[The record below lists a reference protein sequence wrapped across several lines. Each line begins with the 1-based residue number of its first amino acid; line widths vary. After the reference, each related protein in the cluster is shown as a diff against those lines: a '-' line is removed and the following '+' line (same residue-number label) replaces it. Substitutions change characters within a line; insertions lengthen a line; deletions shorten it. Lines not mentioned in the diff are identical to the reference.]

1 MARVTLS
8 SSISVPFT
16 VAATPPVRPVS
27 EVSSS
32 GMASSSL
39 LVHPTTPATQQT
51 ESAVAIANLK
61 MRLVFISDTYRC
73 RFGSNIRIFYTHT
86 RACTDYSYSR
96 SLPFGVS
103 NIIMVNSFRYAS
115 IYKAGNQLKQENI
128 RNVAII
134 AHVDHGK
141 TTLVDRLLWASHV
154 FRDNQQVEERVLDS
168 NDQERERGITIL
180 SKNIAIKY
188 KGVKI
193 NVIDTPGHADFGGE
207 VERVLNMADG
217 ALLIVDAYEGPKPQT
232 RFVLSH
238 ALQRGLRIVV
248 VVNKIDRPNANP
260 EEAVDKVFDLMVE
273 LGATDEQL
281 DFPVVYAS
289 AVNGYARFDPDDGNM
304 DMVPLLDTILEA
316 IPSPDVDVDGP
327 VALQICTVDHS
338 SYEGRIGVGRLNS
351 GKLHEKENV
360 LVVKP
365 DGAQNNAQIRKLY
378 TFENLGKIEE
388 SEASA
393 GDIVAVI
400 GIEDADIGDILT
412 DPENPVE
419 MDPISVEEP
428 TMAVVFEASTSP
440 LVGREGDI
448 VGARQLKERLMREK
462 ESNISMRINEL
473 EDKSGIE
480 VAGRG
485 VLHLSVLMET
495 MRREGF
501 EFQVGRPRVVY
512 KTSDAGEKL
521 EPIEEAT
528 VDVPNEYSGKAI
540 EVMGTA
546 GGIMDDMASDET
558 MTHLTFRIPTRGTMG
573 LKTRLLNA
581 THGEAM
587 LFHHFKEYGPFSGE
601 MAGRKN
607 GGMIAMSTGKAVAY
621 ALDTLQERGRL
632 FVGPG
637 DECYEG
643 MIVGESAKE
652 GDMVVNVEK
661 SKNLGNQRSSGADK
675 AIQLTP
681 PITFTLEE
689 ALEYIQ
695 DDELVEITPESIRLR
710 KRLLSATD
718 RKKASKK

>member
-1 MARVTLS
+1 M
-8 SSISVPFT
+8 
-16 VAATPPVRPVS
+16 
-27 EVSSS
+27 
-32 GMASSSL
+32 
-39 LVHPTTPATQQT
+39 
-51 ESAVAIANLK
+51 
-61 MRLVFISDTYRC
+61 
-73 RFGSNIRIFYTHT
+73 
-86 RACTDYSYSR
+86 
-96 SLPFGVS
+96 
-103 NIIMVNSFRYAS
+103 
-115 IYKAGNQLKQENI
+115 KQENI

-154 FRDNQQVEERVLDS
+154 FRENQQVEERVLDS

-180 SKNIAIKY
+180 SKNISITY

-238 ALQRGLRIVV
+238 ALERGLRIVV
-248 VVNKIDRPNANP
+248 VVNKIDRPNADP
-260 EEAVDKVFDLMVE
+260 EGAVDKVFDLMVE
-273 LGATDEQL
+273 LGASDEQL

-289 AVNGYARFDPDDGNM
+289 AVNGYARLDPDDGNM
-304 DMVPLLDTILEA
+304 DMVPLLDTILDE
-316 IPSPDVDVDGP
+316 IPAPDVDIDGP

-338 SYEGRIGVGRLNS
+338 SYEGRIGVGRLSS
-351 GKLHEKENV
+351 GTLHEKEQV

-365 DGAQNNAQIRKLY
+365 DGAERRAQIRKVY
-378 TFENLGKIEE
+378 TFENLGKAEVT
-388 SEASA
+388 AADA

-400 GIEDADIGDILT
+400 GIEDADIGDIIT
-412 DPENPVE
+412 DPESPVTE
-419 MDPISVEEP
+419 MAPIAVEEP

-440 LVGREGDI
+440 LVGREGEI
-448 VGARQLKERLMREK
+448 VGGRQLKERLMREK

-512 KTSDAGEKL
+512 KTAEDGTKL

-528 VDVPNEYSGKAI
+528 VDVPNEYAGKAI

-546 GGIMDDMASDET
+546 GGIMEHMASDET
-558 MTHLTFRIPTRGTMG
+558 MTHLSFSIPSRGTMG
-573 LKTRLLNA
+573 LKTRILNA

-587 LFHHFKEYGPFSGE
+587 LFHHFKEYGPYTGE

-632 FVGPG
+632 FVAPG
-637 DECYEG
+637 DDCYEG

-661 SKNLGNQRSSGADK
+661 TKSLGNQRSSSADK
-675 AIQLTP
+675 AIQLTA

-689 ALEYIQ
+689 ALEYIE
-695 DDELVEITPESIRLR
+695 DDELVEVTPQSVRLR

-718 RKKASKK
+718 RKKAKKN

>member
-1 MARVTLS
+1 M
-8 SSISVPFT
+8 
-16 VAATPPVRPVS
+16 
-27 EVSSS
+27 
-32 GMASSSL
+32 
-39 LVHPTTPATQQT
+39 
-51 ESAVAIANLK
+51 
-61 MRLVFISDTYRC
+61 
-73 RFGSNIRIFYTHT
+73 
-86 RACTDYSYSR
+86 
-96 SLPFGVS
+96 
-103 NIIMVNSFRYAS
+103 
-115 IYKAGNQLKQENI
+115 KQENI

-154 FRDNQQVEERVLDS
+154 FRENQQVEERVLDS

-180 SKNIAIKY
+180 SKNISITY

-238 ALQRGLRIVV
+238 ALERGLRIVV
-248 VVNKIDRPNANP
+248 VVNKIDRPNADP
-260 EEAVDKVFDLMVE
+260 EGAVDKVFDLMVE
-273 LGATDEQL
+273 LGASDEQL

-289 AVNGYARFDPDDGNM
+289 AVNGYARLDPDDGNM
-304 DMVPLLDTILEA
+304 DMVPLLDTILDE
-316 IPSPDVDVDGP
+316 IPAPDVDIDSP

-338 SYEGRIGVGRLNS
+338 SYEGRIGVGRLSS
-351 GKLHEKENV
+351 GTLHEKEQV

-365 DGAQNNAQIRKLY
+365 DGAERRAQIRKVY
-378 TFENLGKIEE
+378 TFENLGKAEVT
-388 SEASA
+388 AADA

-400 GIEDADIGDILT
+400 GIEDADIGDIIT
-412 DPENPVE
+412 DPESPVTE
-419 MDPISVEEP
+419 MAPIAVEEP

-440 LVGREGDI
+440 LVGREGEI
-448 VGARQLKERLMREK
+448 VGGRQLKERLMREK

-512 KTSDAGEKL
+512 KTAEDGTKL

-528 VDVPNEYSGKAI
+528 VDVPNEYAGKAI

-546 GGIMDDMASDET
+546 GGIMEHMASDET
-558 MTHLTFRIPTRGTMG
+558 MTHLSFSIPSRGTMG
-573 LKTRLLNA
+573 LKTRILNA

-587 LFHHFKEYGPFSGE
+587 LFHHFKEYGPYTGE

-632 FVGPG
+632 FVAPG
-637 DECYEG
+637 DDCYEG

-661 SKNLGNQRSSGADK
+661 TKNLGNQRSSSADK

-689 ALEYIQ
+689 ALEYIE
-695 DDELVEITPESIRLR
+695 DDELVEVTPQSVRLR

-718 RKKASKK
+718 RKKAKKN

>member
-1 MARVTLS
+1 M
-8 SSISVPFT
+8 
-16 VAATPPVRPVS
+16 
-27 EVSSS
+27 
-32 GMASSSL
+32 
-39 LVHPTTPATQQT
+39 
-51 ESAVAIANLK
+51 
-61 MRLVFISDTYRC
+61 
-73 RFGSNIRIFYTHT
+73 
-86 RACTDYSYSR
+86 
-96 SLPFGVS
+96 
-103 NIIMVNSFRYAS
+103 
-115 IYKAGNQLKQENI
+115 KQENI

-154 FRDNQQVEERVLDS
+154 FRENQQVEERVLDS

-180 SKNIAIKY
+180 SKNISITY
-188 KGVKI
+188 KGVKV

-238 ALQRGLRIVV
+238 ALECGLRIVV
-248 VVNKIDRPNANP
+248 VVNKIDRPNADP
-260 EEAVDKVFDLMVE
+260 EGAVDKVFDLMVE
-273 LGATDEQL
+273 LGASDEQL

-289 AVNGYARFDPDDGNM
+289 AVNGYARLDPDDGNM
-304 DMVPLLDTILEA
+304 DMVPLLDTILDE
-316 IPSPDVDVDGP
+316 IPAPDVDIDGP

-338 SYEGRIGVGRLNS
+338 SYEGRIGVGRLSS
-351 GKLHEKENV
+351 GTLHEKGQV

-365 DGAQNNAQIRKLY
+365 DGAERRAQIRKVY
-378 TFENLGKIEE
+378 TFENLGKAEVT
-388 SEASA
+388 AADA

-400 GIEDADIGDILT
+400 GIEDADIGDIIT
-412 DPENPVE
+412 DPESPVTE
-419 MDPISVEEP
+419 MAPIAVEEP

-440 LVGREGDI
+440 LVGREGEI
-448 VGARQLKERLMREK
+448 VGGRQLKERLMREK

-512 KTSDAGEKL
+512 KTAEDGTKL

-528 VDVPNEYSGKAI
+528 VDVPNEYAGKAI

-546 GGIMDDMASDET
+546 GGIMEHMASDET
-558 MTHLTFRIPTRGTMG
+558 MTHLSFSIPSRGTMG
-573 LKTRLLNA
+573 LKTRILNA

-587 LFHHFKEYGPFSGE
+587 LFHHFKEYGPYTGE

-632 FVGPG
+632 FVAPG
-637 DECYEG
+637 DDCYEG

-661 SKNLGNQRSSGADK
+661 TKNLGNQRSSSADK

-689 ALEYIQ
+689 ALEYIE
-695 DDELVEITPESIRLR
+695 DDELVEVTPQSVRLR

-718 RKKASKK
+718 RKKAKKN

>member
-1 MARVTLS
+1 M
-8 SSISVPFT
+8 
-16 VAATPPVRPVS
+16 
-27 EVSSS
+27 
-32 GMASSSL
+32 
-39 LVHPTTPATQQT
+39 
-51 ESAVAIANLK
+51 
-61 MRLVFISDTYRC
+61 
-73 RFGSNIRIFYTHT
+73 
-86 RACTDYSYSR
+86 
-96 SLPFGVS
+96 
-103 NIIMVNSFRYAS
+103 
-115 IYKAGNQLKQENI
+115 KQDNI

-154 FRDNQQVEERVLDS
+154 FRENQQVEERVLDS

-180 SKNIAIKY
+180 SKNISITY

-238 ALQRGLRIVV
+238 ALERGLRIVV
-248 VVNKIDRPNANP
+248 VVNKIDRPNADP
-260 EEAVDKVFDLMVE
+260 EGAVDKVFDLMVE

-281 DFPVVYAS
+281 DFPVIYAS
-289 AVNGYARFDPDDGNM
+289 AVNGYARVEPNDGNE
-304 DMVPLLDTILEA
+304 DMVPLLDTIIEQ
-316 IPSPDVDVDGP
+316 IPAPEVDEDAP
-327 VALQICTVDHS
+327 LAMQICTVDHS
-338 SYEGRIGVGRLNS
+338 SYEGRIGVGRLHS
-351 GKLHEKENV
+351 GAIHEKENV

-365 DGAQNNAQIRKLY
+365 DGTQKTAQIRKVY
-378 TFENLGKIEE
+378 TFENLGKVEV
-388 SEASA
+388 ADAVA

-400 GIEDADIGDILT
+400 GVEDADIGDIVT
-412 DPENPVE
+412 NPENPVE
-419 MDPISVEEP
+419 MAPIAVEEP

-448 VGARQLKERLMREK
+448 VGARQLKERLLREK

-512 KTSDAGEKL
+512 KTENGQKL

-528 VDVPNEYSGKAI
+528 IDVPNDYAGKAI

-546 GGIMDDMASDET
+546 GGIMEDMASDET

-573 LKTRLLNA
+573 LKTRILNA

-587 LFHHFKEYGPFSGE
+587 LFHHFLEYGPYSGE
-601 MAGRKN
+601 MTGRKN

-661 SKNLGNQRSSGADK
+661 TKNLGNQRSSTADK

-681 PITFTLEE
+681 PVTFTLEE
-689 ALEYIQ
+689 ALEYIE
-695 DDELVEITPESIRLR
+695 DDELVEVTPESVRLR

-718 RKKASKK
+718 RKKAAKK

>member
-1 MARVTLS
+1 M
-8 SSISVPFT
+8 
-16 VAATPPVRPVS
+16 
-27 EVSSS
+27 
-32 GMASSSL
+32 
-39 LVHPTTPATQQT
+39 
-51 ESAVAIANLK
+51 
-61 MRLVFISDTYRC
+61 
-73 RFGSNIRIFYTHT
+73 
-86 RACTDYSYSR
+86 
-96 SLPFGVS
+96 
-103 NIIMVNSFRYAS
+103 
-115 IYKAGNQLKQENI
+115 KQENI

-180 SKNIAIKY
+180 SKNISINY

-238 ALQRGLRIVV
+238 ALERGLRIVV
-248 VVNKIDRPNANP
+248 VVNKIDRPNADP
-260 EEAVDKVFDLMVE
+260 EGAVDKVFDLMVE

-289 AVNGYARFDPDDGNM
+289 AVNGYARLTPDDDNM
-304 DMVPLLDTILEA
+304 DMVPLLDTVVSE
-316 IPSPDVDVDGP
+316 IPAPEVDIDGP
-327 VALQICTVDHS
+327 VALQVCTVDHS
-338 SYEGRIGVGRLNS
+338 SYEGRIGVGRLVS
-351 GKLHEKENV
+351 GTLHEKEQV
-360 LVVKP
+360 LVVKA
-365 DGAQNNAQIRKLY
+365 DGTERKAQIRKVY
-378 TFENLGKIEE
+378 TFENLGKAEVT
-388 SEASA
+388 AADA

-400 GIEDADIGDILT
+400 GIEDADIGDIIT
-412 DPENPVE
+412 CPDNPVE
-419 MDPISVEEP
+419 MAPIAVEEP
-428 TMAVVFEASTSP
+428 TMAVVFEASSSP
-440 LVGREGDI
+440 LVGREGEI
-448 VGARQLKERLMREK
+448 VGGRQLKERLMREK

-473 EDKSGIE
+473 EDKTGIE

-512 KTSDAGEKL
+512 KTAEDGSKL

-528 VDVPNEYSGKAI
+528 VDVPNEYAGKAI

-546 GGIMDDMASDET
+546 GGIMEDMSSDET
-558 MTHLTFRIPTRGTMG
+558 MTHLTFRIPSRGTMG
-573 LKTRLLNA
+573 LKTRILNA
-581 THGEAM
+581 TRGEAM
-587 LFHHFKEYGPFSGE
+587 LFHHFKEYGPYSGE

-661 SKNLGNQRSSGADK
+661 TKSLGNQRSSSADK

-689 ALEYIQ
+689 ALEYIE
-695 DDELVEITPESIRLR
+695 DDELVEVTPQSVRLR

>member
-1 MARVTLS
+1 M
-8 SSISVPFT
+8 
-16 VAATPPVRPVS
+16 
-27 EVSSS
+27 
-32 GMASSSL
+32 
-39 LVHPTTPATQQT
+39 
-51 ESAVAIANLK
+51 
-61 MRLVFISDTYRC
+61 
-73 RFGSNIRIFYTHT
+73 
-86 RACTDYSYSR
+86 
-96 SLPFGVS
+96 
-103 NIIMVNSFRYAS
+103 
-115 IYKAGNQLKQENI
+115 KQENI

-154 FRDNQQVEERVLDS
+154 FRENQQVEERVLDS

-180 SKNIAIKY
+180 SKNISITY
-188 KGVKI
+188 KGVKV

-238 ALQRGLRIVV
+238 ALERGLRIVV
-248 VVNKIDRPNANP
+248 VVNKIDRPNADP
-260 EEAVDKVFDLMVE
+260 EGAVDKVFDLMVE
-273 LGATDEQL
+273 LGASDEQL

-289 AVNGYARFDPDDGNM
+289 AVNGYARLDPDDGNM
-304 DMVPLLDTILEA
+304 DMVPLLDTILDE
-316 IPSPDVDVDGP
+316 IPAPDVDIDGP

-338 SYEGRIGVGRLNS
+338 SYEGRIGVGRLSS
-351 GKLHEKENV
+351 GTLHEKEQV
-360 LVVKP
+360 LVVKT
-365 DGAQNNAQIRKLY
+365 DGAERRAQIRKVY
-378 TFENLGKIEE
+378 TFENLGKAEVT
-388 SEASA
+388 AADA

-400 GIEDADIGDILT
+400 GIEDADIGDIIT
-412 DPENPVE
+412 DPESPVTE
-419 MDPISVEEP
+419 MAPIAVEEP

-440 LVGREGDI
+440 LVGREGEI
-448 VGARQLKERLMREK
+448 VGGRQLKERLMREK

-512 KTSDAGEKL
+512 KTAEDGTKL

-528 VDVPNEYSGKAI
+528 VDVPNEYAGKAI

-546 GGIMDDMASDET
+546 GGIMEHMASDET
-558 MTHLTFRIPTRGTMG
+558 MTHLSFSIPSRGTMG
-573 LKTRLLNA
+573 LKTRILNA

-587 LFHHFKEYGPFSGE
+587 LFHHFKEYGPYTGE

-632 FVGPG
+632 FVAPG
-637 DECYEG
+637 DDCYEG

-661 SKNLGNQRSSGADK
+661 TKNLGNQRSSSADK

-689 ALEYIQ
+689 ALEYIE
-695 DDELVEITPESIRLR
+695 DDELVEVTPQSVRLR

-718 RKKASKK
+718 RKKAKKN

>member
-1 MARVTLS
+1 M
-8 SSISVPFT
+8 
-16 VAATPPVRPVS
+16 
-27 EVSSS
+27 
-32 GMASSSL
+32 
-39 LVHPTTPATQQT
+39 
-51 ESAVAIANLK
+51 
-61 MRLVFISDTYRC
+61 
-73 RFGSNIRIFYTHT
+73 
-86 RACTDYSYSR
+86 
-96 SLPFGVS
+96 
-103 NIIMVNSFRYAS
+103 
-115 IYKAGNQLKQENI
+115 KQENL

-154 FRDNQQVEERVLDS
+154 FRENQHVEERVLDS

-180 SKNIAIKY
+180 SKNISISY

-207 VERVLNMADG
+207 VERVLRMADG

-238 ALQRGLRIVV
+238 ALERGLRIVV
-248 VVNKIDRPNANP
+248 VVNKIDRPNADP
-260 EEAVDKVFDLMVE
+260 EGAVDKVFDLMVE
-273 LGATDEQL
+273 LGASDEQL

-289 AVNGYARFDPDDGNM
+289 AVNGYARLDPNDGNM
-304 DMVPLLDTILEA
+304 DMVPLLDTILSE
-316 IPSPDVDVDGP
+316 IPAPDVDAEGP
-327 VALQICTVDHS
+327 VALQVCTVDHS
-338 SYEGRIGVGRLNS
+338 SYEGRIGVGRLHS
-351 GKLHEKENV
+351 GSLHEKEQV
-360 LVVKP
+360 LVVKS
-365 DGAQNNAQIRKLY
+365 DGGTYTAQVRKVY
-378 TFENLGKIEE
+378 TFENLGKVEVPV
-388 SEASA
+388 AHA

-400 GIEDADIGDILT
+400 GIEDADIGDIIT
-412 DPENPVE
+412 DPANPVE
-419 MDPISVEEP
+419 MEPIAVEEP

-448 VGARQLKERLMREK
+448 VGGRQLKERLMREK
-462 ESNISMRINEL
+462 ESNISMRINET
-473 EDKSGIE
+473 EDKTGVE

-501 EFQVGRPRVVY
+501 EFQVGRPQVVY
-512 KTSDAGEKL
+512 KIDENGNKL

-528 VDVPNEYSGKAI
+528 IDVPNDYAGKAI

-546 GGIMDDMASDET
+546 GGIMEDMASDEAI
-558 MTHLTFRIPTRGTMG
+558 THLTFRIPSRGTMG
-573 LKTRLLNA
+573 LKTRILNA
-581 THGEAM
+581 THGEAV
-587 LFHHFKEYGPFSGE
+587 LFHHFKEYGPYSGE

-632 FVGPG
+632 FVAPG

-643 MIVGESAKE
+643 MIVGESAKDA
-652 GDMVVNVEK
+652 DMVVNVEK
-661 SKNLGNQRSSGADK
+661 TKNLGNQRSSTADK

-689 ALEYIQ
+689 ALEYIE
-695 DDELVEITPESIRLR
+695 DDELVEVTPQSIRLR

-718 RKKASKK
+718 RKKAAKR

>member
-1 MARVTLS
+1 M
-8 SSISVPFT
+8 
-16 VAATPPVRPVS
+16 
-27 EVSSS
+27 
-32 GMASSSL
+32 
-39 LVHPTTPATQQT
+39 
-51 ESAVAIANLK
+51 
-61 MRLVFISDTYRC
+61 
-73 RFGSNIRIFYTHT
+73 IRGT
-86 RACTDYSYSR
+86 R
-96 SLPFGVS
+96 GVK
-103 NIIMVNSFRYAS
+103 V
-115 IYKAGNQLKQENI
+115 LKQDNI

-154 FRDNQQVEERVLDS
+154 FRENQQVEERVLDS

-180 SKNIAIKY
+180 SKNISITY

-193 NVIDTPGHADFGGE
+193 NIIDTPGHADFGGE

-238 ALQRGLRIVV
+238 ALERGLRIVV
-248 VVNKIDRPNANP
+248 VVNKIDRPNADP
-260 EEAVDKVFDLMVE
+260 EGAVDKVFDLMVE
-273 LGATDEQL
+273 LGATDAQL
-281 DFPVVYAS
+281 DFPVIYAS
-289 AVNGYARFDPDDGNM
+289 AVNGYARTAVDDGNM
-304 DMVPLLDTILEA
+304 DMVPLLDVILDEVPA
-316 IPSPDVDVDGP
+316 PEVDEDAP
-327 VALQICTVDHS
+327 LAMQICTVDHS
-338 SYEGRIGVGRLNS
+338 SYEGRIGVGRLHS
-351 GKLHEKENV
+351 GVLHEKENV
-360 LVVKP
+360 LVVKT
-365 DGAQNNAQIRKLY
+365 DGEERTAQIRKVY
-378 TFENLGKIEE
+378 TFENLGKVEV
-388 SEASA
+388 ADAVA

-400 GIEDADIGDILT
+400 GIEDADIGDIVT
-412 DPENPVE
+412 SPENPVQME
-419 MDPISVEEP
+419 PIAVEEP

-448 VGARQLKERLMREK
+448 VGARQLKERLLREK

-473 EDKSGIE
+473 EDKSGVE

-512 KTSDAGEKL
+512 KTDENGQKL

-528 VDVPNEYSGKAI
+528 VDVPNDYAGKAI

-546 GGIMDDMASDET
+546 GGIMEDMASDET
-558 MTHLTFRIPTRGTMG
+558 MTHLTFKIPTRGTMG
-573 LKTRLLNA
+573 LKTRILNA
-581 THGEAM
+581 THGEAV
-587 LFHHFKEYGPFSGE
+587 LFHHFLEYGPYSGE
-601 MAGRKN
+601 MTGRKN

-661 SKNLGNQRSSGADK
+661 TKNLGNQRSSSADK

-689 ALEYIQ
+689 ALEYIE
-695 DDELVEITPESIRLR
+695 DDELVEITPQSIRLR

-718 RKKASKK
+718 RKKAANKK

>member
-1 MARVTLS
+1 M
-8 SSISVPFT
+8 
-16 VAATPPVRPVS
+16 
-27 EVSSS
+27 
-32 GMASSSL
+32 
-39 LVHPTTPATQQT
+39 
-51 ESAVAIANLK
+51 
-61 MRLVFISDTYRC
+61 
-73 RFGSNIRIFYTHT
+73 
-86 RACTDYSYSR
+86 
-96 SLPFGVS
+96 
-103 NIIMVNSFRYAS
+103 
-115 IYKAGNQLKQENI
+115 KQENI

-154 FRDNQQVEERVLDS
+154 FRENQQVEERVLDS

-180 SKNIAIKY
+180 SKNISITY

-238 ALQRGLRIVV
+238 ALERGLRIVV
-248 VVNKIDRPNANP
+248 VVNKIDRPNADP
-260 EEAVDKVFDLMVE
+260 EGTVDKVFDLMVE
-273 LGATDEQL
+273 LGASDEQL

-289 AVNGYARFDPDDGNM
+289 AVNGYARREPDDGNM
-304 DMVPLLDTILEA
+304 DMVPLLDTILDE
-316 IPSPDVDVDGP
+316 IPAPDVDIDGP

-338 SYEGRIGVGRLNS
+338 SYEGRIGVGRLSS
-351 GKLHEKENV
+351 GTLHEKEQV

-365 DGAQNNAQIRKLY
+365 DGAERRAQIRKVY
-378 TFENLGKIEE
+378 TFENLGKVEV
-388 SEASA
+388 AAADA

-400 GIEDADIGDILT
+400 GIEDADIGDIIT
-412 DPENPVE
+412 DPESPVTE
-419 MDPISVEEP
+419 MAPIAVEEP

-440 LVGREGDI
+440 LVGREGEI
-448 VGARQLKERLMREK
+448 VGGRQLKERLMREK

-512 KTSDAGEKL
+512 KTAEDGTKL

-528 VDVPNEYSGKAI
+528 VDVPNEYAGKAI

-546 GGIMDDMASDET
+546 GGIMEHMASDET
-558 MTHLTFRIPTRGTMG
+558 MTHLSFSIPSRGTMG
-573 LKTRLLNA
+573 LKTRILNA

-587 LFHHFKEYGPFSGE
+587 LFHHFKEYGPYTGE

-632 FVGPG
+632 FVAPG
-637 DECYEG
+637 DDCYEG

-661 SKNLGNQRSSGADK
+661 TKNLGNQRSSSADK

-689 ALEYIQ
+689 ALEYIE
-695 DDELVEITPESIRLR
+695 DDELVEVTPQSVRLR

-718 RKKASKK
+718 RKKAKKN

>member
-1 MARVTLS
+1 M
-8 SSISVPFT
+8 
-16 VAATPPVRPVS
+16 
-27 EVSSS
+27 
-32 GMASSSL
+32 
-39 LVHPTTPATQQT
+39 
-51 ESAVAIANLK
+51 
-61 MRLVFISDTYRC
+61 
-73 RFGSNIRIFYTHT
+73 
-86 RACTDYSYSR
+86 
-96 SLPFGVS
+96 
-103 NIIMVNSFRYAS
+103 
-115 IYKAGNQLKQENI
+115 KQENI

-154 FRDNQQVEERVLDS
+154 FRENQQVEERVLDS

-180 SKNIAIKY
+180 SKNISITY
-188 KGVKI
+188 KGVKV

-238 ALQRGLRIVV
+238 ALECGLRIVV
-248 VVNKIDRPNANP
+248 VVNKIDRPNADP
-260 EEAVDKVFDLMVE
+260 EGAVDKVFDLMVE
-273 LGATDEQL
+273 LGASDEQL

-289 AVNGYARFDPDDGNM
+289 AVNGYARLDPDDGNM
-304 DMVPLLDTILEA
+304 DMVPLLDTILDE
-316 IPSPDVDVDGP
+316 IPAPDVDIDGP

-338 SYEGRIGVGRLNS
+338 SYEGRIGVGRLSS
-351 GKLHEKENV
+351 GTLHEKEQV

-365 DGAQNNAQIRKLY
+365 DGAERRAQIRKVY
-378 TFENLGKIEE
+378 TFENLGKAEVT
-388 SEASA
+388 AADA

-400 GIEDADIGDILT
+400 GIEDADIGDIIT
-412 DPENPVE
+412 DPESPVTE
-419 MDPISVEEP
+419 MAPIAVEEP

-440 LVGREGDI
+440 LVGREGEI
-448 VGARQLKERLMREK
+448 VGGRQLKERLMREK

-512 KTSDAGEKL
+512 KTAEDGTKL
-521 EPIEEAT
+521 EPIEEST
-528 VDVPNEYSGKAI
+528 VDVPNEYAGKAI

-546 GGIMDDMASDET
+546 GGIMEHMASDET
-558 MTHLTFRIPTRGTMG
+558 MTHLSFSIPSRGTMG
-573 LKTRLLNA
+573 LKTRILNA

-587 LFHHFKEYGPFSGE
+587 LFHHFKEYGPYTGE

-632 FVGPG
+632 FVAPG
-637 DECYEG
+637 DDCYEG

-661 SKNLGNQRSSGADK
+661 TKNLGNQRSSSADK

-689 ALEYIQ
+689 ALEYIE
-695 DDELVEITPESIRLR
+695 DDELVEVTPQSVRLR

-718 RKKASKK
+718 RKKAKKN